1 MTRQRRTHLL
11 ILALVPAVV
20 FTAVRCADSTAG
32 TAPAVTSEGATLQPE
47 VAARLAKLHQQFDGV
62 GKDHND
68 ALAFVLKSLQRLPEK
83 KRDRGTICETA
94 RNAFADFHKNRFG
107 GAVPAS
113 IDRSFAA
120 FCRNTSPAGNAL
132 SFATLTDNST
142 RRDLSPA
149 AESYFDQ
156 IADAVDGSSSPDA
169 LASQVTSIEASAAA
183 NLSYDE
189 AGTVVMVGSVAINSA
204 YYWVQS
210 LPSWAPYLLS
220 TPDYTV
226 RLSTRADAGS
236 GIAPRNDWRSIWA
249 DTKAAAKRAVG
260 GDVKAAAKVAIG
272 IGAATAAVTF
282 PVAYDLI
289 LTGAAVGSIGAV
301 LMI

>member
-1 MTRQRRTHLL
+1 MTRQRKTQLF
-11 ILALVPAVV
+11 ILALVPMVV
-20 FTAVRCADSTAG
+20 FTAVRCADSSAT
-32 TAPAVTSEGATLQPE
+32 TAPAPTTDGAAVQPE

-68 ALAFVLKSLQRLPEK
+68 ALAFVLKNLQRLPEK
-83 KRDRGTICETA
+83 NRDRRNICETA
-94 RNAFADFHKNRFG
+94 RRAFAEFHKNRFG
-107 GAVPAS
+107 GEVPSS
-113 IDRSFAA
+113 IDRSFAS
-120 FCRNTSPAGNAL
+120 FCQSPSPSAGVL
-132 SFATLTDNST
+132 SAAMLADNSALK
-142 RRDLSPA
+142 DLSPA
-149 AESYFDQ
+149 AEGYFDQ
-156 IADAVDGSSSPDA
+156 IAAAVDASGSVDD
-169 LASQVTSIEASAAA
+169 LANQVSGIEAAAAA

-189 AGTVVMVGSVAINSA
+189 AGDVVMVGSVAINSA

-210 LPSWAPYLLS
+210 LPAWAPYLLS
-220 TPDYTV
+220 TPDYMV
-226 RLSTRADAGS
+226 RFSALPSAGS
-236 GIAPRNDWRSIWA
+236 GVVPRSDWSSIWSDA
-249 DTKAAAKRAVG
+249 KAAAKRAVG